1 MDEKEEESEGKSKP
15 LEISHLIFIRDR
27 VAVECSCGLFYVRQA
42 KVSDFFYFASIEDEN
57 SRKLGERIFRALV
70 SDKEEEGEESEHLD
84 INLFGKLTDEDIQC
98 LAKTIVEQ
106 NDWGAL
112 PNGDALEELGK
123 AALDDILKYS
133 DSSKRLAGLAEKYSF
148 LSNPS
153 LNAIQEAARKFESLS
168 FNARVLDSL
177 NSPSVKAMQEAVKG
191 IDILNSR
198 AVESIYK
205 NNLDERAQIGGLFKT
220 RPTEP
225 PLRLPRIP
233 KQEETPVGK
242 AALESAESTRIT
254 AQKVD
259 ALVEAVGEI
268 NRVIVHQVLP
278 QWFEHVQAT
287 QASSQQSI
295 SQAASSLR
303 WTKWAVIASVVA
315 TVATASWQVRVT
327 RSIDI
332 ANTAAQLRIE
342 ELLQRQLE
350 TQLLLN
356 AQQSPKFLRDGEIQ
370 LMGSP
375 VSKEEVANWSAL
387 KTNLLLLFKKTKDA
401 VSLWVNR

>member
-1 MDEKEEESEGKSKP
+1 MDEKEEKSEGKSKP
-15 LEISHLIFIRDR
+15 LEISNLIFIRDR
-27 VAVECSCGLFYVRQA
+27 VSVKCSGGLFYVRQA
-42 KVSDFFYFASIEDEN
+42 KVSDFFYFASVEDEN

-112 PNGDALEELGK
+112 PKGDTLEELGK

-133 DSSKRLAGLAEKYSF
+133 DSRKRLAGLAEKYSF

-168 FNARVLDSL
+168 FNSRVLDSL

-191 IDILNSR
+191 IDIINSR

-220 RPTEP
+220 RPNEP

-242 AALESAESTRIT
+242 AALESAESARIT

-259 ALVEAVGEI
+259 ALAEAVGEI
-268 NRVIVHQVLP
+268 NSVIVHQVLP
-278 QWFEHVQAT
+278 QWFKHVQET
-287 QASSQQSI
+287 QKSSQHSI
-295 SQAASSLR
+295 EQAASSLW
-303 WTKWAVIASVVA
+303 WTKWAVIISVV
-315 TVATASWQVRVT
+315 VSVVTASWQVYVT
-327 RSIDI
+327 RSVDKE
-332 ANTAAQLRIE
+332 NTAVQLRIE
-342 ELLQRQLE
+342 EVLKRQLE

-356 AQQSPKFLRDGEIQ
+356 VQQSSRLSRDDGIQ
-370 LMGSP
+370 SAGS
-375 VSKEEVANWSAL
+375 SATRQEVAKWSRV
-387 KTNLLLLFKKTKDA
+387 KMNLLLSLKKTKDA

>member
-1 MDEKEEESEGKSKP
+1 MDEKEEKSEGKSKP

-27 VAVECSCGLFYVRQA
+27 VAVKCSGGLFYVRQA

-57 SRKLGERIFRALV
+57 SKKLGERIFRALV

-98 LAKTIVEQ
+98 LAKAIVEQ

-148 LSNPS
+148 LTNPS
-153 LNAIQEAARKFESLS
+153 LNAIQEAAKKFETLS
-168 FNARVLDSL
+168 FNSRVLDSL
-177 NSPSVKAMQEAVKG
+177 NSPSLKAMQEAVRG
-191 IDILNSR
+191 VDILNSR
-198 AVESIYK
+198 AAESIYQ
-205 NNLDERAQIGGLFKT
+205 NNLDGSSHVGGLFKT
-220 RPTEP
+220 RPNDP
-225 PLRLPRIP
+225 PLRIPRAP
-233 KQEETPVGK
+233 KQEETPVGR
-242 AALESAESTRIT
+242 AALESAESARIT

-268 NRVIVHQVLP
+268 NRVIVYQVLP
-278 QWFEHVQAT
+278 QWFRHVQET
-287 QASSQQSI
+287 QKSSRHSI
-295 SQAASSLR
+295 GQAASSLW
-303 WTKWAVIASVVA
+303 WTKWAVIISVVA
-315 TVATASWQVRVT
+315 TVATASWQVYVT
-327 RSIDI
+327 RSIDK
-332 ANTAAQLRIE
+332 ANTAGQLRIE

-356 AQQSPKFLRDGEIQ
+356 AQQSPKLLRNGGIQ
-370 LMGSP
+370 LTGNP
-375 VSKEEVANWSAL
+375 VNKKEVANWSAV
-387 KTNLLLLFKKTKDA
+387 KTNLLLSLKKTKDV
-401 VSLWVNR
+401 VSWWVNR